1 MKSALLG
8 AIFGIVGGVAILL
21 TAHAE
26 EKIAVIKIQL
36 PNSFPD
42 YGEPTVPQIEQVP
55 PQDVLVPEPLDHYLV
70 AKATTEKP
78 APGRHRH
85 VVRRQPNFF
94 EKLFTGFIKL
104 QKHQAATSSH
114 ERSRTTSPRD

>member
-8 AIFGIVGGVAILL
+8 AIFGIAGGVAILL

-78 APGRHRH
+78 APQRHGH
-85 VVRRQPNFF
+85 VVRRRPNFF
-94 EKLFTGFIKL
+94 EKLFAGFIKL
-104 QKHQAATSSH
+104 QKHQAAKSSH
-114 ERSRTTSPRD
+114 ERSRTTSPRG